1 LHTQE
6 ELLTVQEFADLR
18 AAVGSTPRVPV
29 TSQAVNANVPAATP
43 LKRRRG
49 KCMSRRSGQIGHEE
63 KSGKWYVV
71 RFWMDVPG
79 QEDRK
84 LVRARICP
92 ISGPGTLSATERF
105 RRRKEIIAT
114 SGADS
119 EEHFN
124 RVVEQQKLG
133 VTFREQAAWWLNQ
146 MRNRKRSPVAPSTIE
161 WWESCLDNWLNPNV
175 GDVPLAAVNN
185 TCLKGLVAQMVASD
199 LSPKTIKSYAQVVKQ
214 VVASAVVEEGG
225 EVRELYPRKWD
236 HDFIDLPVV
245 KRKQQNTPSFTRE
258 IVAGLTRWPKE
269 RERVLFILCAA
280 TGLRIGEALG
290 VEIKHISQDFLTIS
304 IVQKVRS
311 GRVEQRLKSEDSF
324 REVDL
329 HSSVA
334 ALLKEYVGDRK
345 SGFLFCTRNG
355 KPLWPTNIVRRHLHQ
370 ALKELGYVNPIRGNH
385 KAGNHAFRRFR
396 LTYLRNYT
404 NCPQGLIDFWM
415 GHAADD
421 MSDLYDK
428 IKDDLAFRRAKAEEV
443 GIGFEIGPIVPNVP
457 NVPKSA
463 SKEATRIA
471 A

>member
-1 LHTQE
+1 LQTQE
-6 ELLTVQEFADLR
+6 EFLTWQKRTASRHVIAIT
-18 AAVGSTPRVPV
+18 STASPM
-29 TSQAVNANVPAATP
+29 TSQALDVTVSVATP

-49 KCMSRRSGQIGHEE
+49 KCMSRRSGQTGHEE

-92 ISGPGTLSATERF
+92 ISGPGALSATERL
-105 RRRKEIIAT
+105 RKRKEIITA
-114 SGADS
+114 SGADT
-119 EEHFN
+119 EQHFK
-124 RVVEQQKLG
+124 RVVEQQKPG

-161 WWESCLDNWLNPNV
+161 WWESCLENWLNPSI

-185 TCLKGLVAQMVASD
+185 TCLKKLVEQMVARG
-199 LSPKTIKSYAQVVKQ
+199 LWPKTIESYTQVVKQ
-214 VVASAVVEEGG
+214 VVASAVAEDGG
-225 EVRELYPRKWD
+225 EVKELYPRKWD

-245 KRKQQNTPSFTRE
+245 KRKQQNTPSFTKE
-258 IVAGLTRWPKE
+258 IISGLTRWRKE
-269 RERVLFILCAA
+269 RERMLFILCAA

-290 VEIKHISQDFLTIS
+290 IEIKHISADFLTIS
-304 IVQKVRS
+304 IVQKVHN
-311 GRVEQRLKSEDSF
+311 GRLEQRLKSEDSV

-329 HSSVA
+329 HPSVA
-334 ALLKEYVGDRK
+334 ALLKDFVGDRK
-345 SGFLFCTRNG
+345 FGFLFCTRNG
-355 KPLWPTNIVRRHLHQ
+355 RPLWPTNIIRRHLHS
-370 ALKELGYVNPIRGNH
+370 ALRELGYVNPITGDH

-404 NCPQGLIDFWM
+404 NCPQGLIDFWL

-421 MSDLYDK
+421 ISDLYDK

-443 GIGFEIGPIVPNVP
+443 GIGFEISPIVP

-463 SKEATRIA
+463 SKEAARIA

>member
-1 LHTQE
+1 M
-6 ELLTVQEFADLR
+6 
-18 AAVGSTPRVPV
+18 
-29 TSQAVNANVPAATP
+29 TSQAVNATVSVATP
-43 LKRRRG
+43 LKRRKG
-49 KCMSRRSGQIGHEE
+49 KCMSRRSGQTGHEE

-71 RFWMDVPG
+71 RFWIDVPG
-79 QEDRK
+79 QEQRR
-84 LVRARICP
+84 LVREKICP
-92 ISGPGTLSATERF
+92 IKGPGSMSASERL
-105 RRRKEIIAT
+105 RKRKEIIAK

-119 EEHFN
+119 EERFKK
-124 RVVEQQKLG
+124 VVEQQKPG
-133 VTFREQAAWWLNQ
+133 ITFREQAAWWLNQ

-161 WWESCLDNWLNPNV
+161 WWESCLANWLNPNI

-185 TCLKGLVAQMVASD
+185 GCLKGLVEQMVARG
-199 LSPKTIKSYAQVVKQ
+199 LSPKTIKSYTQVVKQ
-214 VVASAVVEEGG
+214 VVASAVTEDAG

-258 IVAGLTRWPKE
+258 IVTGLTRWPKE
-269 RERVLFILCAA
+269 RERMLFILCAA
-280 TGLRIGEALG
+280 SGLRIGEALG
-290 VEIKHISQDFLTIS
+290 IEIKHISPDFLTIS

-329 HSSVA
+329 HPSVA
-334 ALLKEYVGDRK
+334 ALLKEFVGDRK

-355 KPLWPTNIVRRHLHQ
+355 KPLWPTNIIRRHLHQ
-370 ALKELGYVNPIRGNH
+370 ALKALGYVNPIRGNH

-404 NCPQGLIDFWM
+404 NCPQGLIDFWL

-421 MSDLYDK
+421 MTDLYDK

-457 NVPKSA
+457 KSA
-463 SKEATRIA
+463 SKEAARIA